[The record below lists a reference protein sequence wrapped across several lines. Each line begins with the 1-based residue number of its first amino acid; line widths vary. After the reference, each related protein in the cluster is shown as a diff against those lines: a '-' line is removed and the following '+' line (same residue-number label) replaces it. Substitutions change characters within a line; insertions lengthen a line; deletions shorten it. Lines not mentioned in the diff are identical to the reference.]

1 MRSSA
6 HPARWENR
14 RSLVPRREV
23 DARPRAAM
31 AWVVLWAV
39 YTLAMLG
46 YLAHDAAWAAT
57 VCSVQ

>member
-1 MRSSA
+1 
-6 HPARWENR
+6 
-14 RSLVPRREV
+14 
-23 DARPRAAM
+23 M